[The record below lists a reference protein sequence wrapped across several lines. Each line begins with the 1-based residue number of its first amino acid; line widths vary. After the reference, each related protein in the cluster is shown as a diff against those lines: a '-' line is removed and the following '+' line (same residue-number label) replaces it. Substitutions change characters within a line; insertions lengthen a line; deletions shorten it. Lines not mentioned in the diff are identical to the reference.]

1 MPKPGKVWTNGEQVF
16 AADLNGNFDELW
28 AQARFG
34 GDGSTG
40 SGHFTSNTT
49 INLGGEKLVVLQYEQ
64 LIVDSGITVNFSNPH
79 ASGSIIYIKSRLDAD
94 IQGTIDAGGMGGD
107 AATDGTGNIV
117 DSDAGGNGV
126 AGTGSRPGGTAG
138 AGVRVGALNVG
149 GMYYVVPGSGGGT
162 GGDGLTS
169 GGAFHTAG
177 GVGGRGGGALII
189 ECAGE
194 LTFTGNLYS
203 YGQDGGDGAGG
214 TISSGGGGGGGSGGM
229 VITIAN
235 SYGTFSG
242 TIYVGGGAKGDQ
254 GVFAPGP
261 GGGYGGSGGGGGGF
275 ESAGTAGNSAAG
287 EAGADGGAGAAG
299 KSLQFTNHF
308 YA

>member
-1 MPKPGKVWTNGEQVF
+1 MKPGKVWVAGEQVF

-40 SGHFTSNTT
+40 SGHFTGNTT
-49 INLGGEKLVVLQYEQ
+49 INLAGAKLTVLKYEQ
-64 LIVDSGITVNFSNPH
+64 LIVDPGVTVNFSNPH

-94 IQGTIDAGGMGGD
+94 IQGTIDAGGMGAD
-107 AATDGTGNIV
+107 AATNGVGNIV
-117 DSDAGGNGV
+117 DSDGGGDG
-126 AGTGSRPGGTAG
+126 ATSTGSRPGGSAGTA
-138 AGVRVGALNVG
+138 VRVGGLNVG
-149 GMYYVVPGSGGGT
+149 GMYYVVPGSGGG
-162 GGDGLTS
+162 
-169 GGAFHTAG
+169 AG
-177 GVGGRGGGALII
+177 GTGLNSSGTPVAPGGFGGRGGGALII

-203 YGQDGGDGAGG
+203 YGQDGGDGTGD
-214 TISSGGGGGGGSGGM
+214 TRTSGGGGGGGSGGM